1 MSPCDPA
8 QTSRISRRRAARSM
22 YSCSWGAHHELPF
35 DSHHDLSRGPYPGR
49 RPIEFKPYHS
59 SSKPAAPAPGCGPS
73 ALTSARKWKCHLPRT
88 WPVER
93 HESMLKMFEM
103 GQQQNCIQDDNQQ
116 EDPYVSGILVPD
128 WSVLCIW
135 LPDSYI
141 YIYRF
146 HEVPSWVL
154 HQSTIS
160 RRRTQTIG
168 EWRDIYHGQFGRVL
182 LNTNPHLMVYPGG
195 KSCPRLPYSG
205 FNAKTVTGQTT
216 FLDDNMWC
224 LILRT
229 FRLKE
234 S

>member
-93 HESMLKMFEM
+93 HESMVKMFEM

-128 WSVLCIW
+128 WSVLCI
-135 LPDSYI
+135 
-141 YIYRF
+141 
-146 HEVPSWVL
+146 
-154 HQSTIS
+154 
-160 RRRTQTIG
+160 
-168 EWRDIYHGQFGRVL
+168 
-182 LNTNPHLMVYPGG
+182 
-195 KSCPRLPYSG
+195 
-205 FNAKTVTGQTT
+205 
-216 FLDDNMWC
+216 
-224 LILRT
+224 
-229 FRLKE
+229 
-234 S
+234 